1 VTPDSRLGET
11 ETCPALAKDK
21 VVNANTMNEYGER
34 GTAPHTLL
42 TVTLDE
48 GM

>member
-1 VTPDSRLGET
+1 VTPDSRFGEK

-21 VVNANTMNEYGER
+21 VIHTMNAQGQKEVH
-34 GTAPHTLL
+34 PHTLL
-42 TVTLDE
+42 TVTIDE